1 MVVAGPVALHVHA
14 GSACNAPHRK
24 IRAAAGRRGAT
35 MDDFKESQGETVHD
49 GFIFRNKLIFVMGM
63 QRSGTT
69 ALLYALGQDPSL
81 QVENEQ
87 PDGPIWE
94 RYLLRP
100 EPEIR
105 DLLWSFKRRL
115 ILKPVLEIER
125 RSIDALL
132 EEFREYDPLVVW
144 IYRDPVNVWSSAK
157 AEFDLRQEERKQW
170 IAKWVEGNESALRSL
185 AGPHGGRIAAVR
197 YEDLIERRDVFDELC
212 RFLAIEPR
220 NNLFW
225 REDLKKGRRSLPS
238 DVQRWIEE
246 QTAATLDRMNSRRLT
261 AEPRRGPLA
270 ALGPGGAAEGGW
282 SLLLNENC
290 RARMAQPRP
299 PAVARVEIDQSDGRF
314 PHGVQLAWAP
324 LDLRRG
330 RKYDCCVWARAERRR
345 KVTVQIT
352 QNYDPWELVG
362 PCHELELDERWRPIA
377 GSFVADRDEAN
388 ARLLF
393 DLGQDSAA
401 VETTGLIFGA
411 PLFCLNRLDV
421 HDASSASVLPLPGG
435 RNGARIEIESLAERK
450 PESVQFVAGS
460 FDIDE
465 SASYSVAFRARADR
479 PRSVAVVVGE
489 DRAPWETAGLYQK
502 ASLGPDWQTCFYTF
516 QSTKAGP
523 ARVYFDL
530 GEEEGPVEI
539 SDVAVA
545 AAESHLNDL
554 FERNG
559 ARCSVEFPPN
569 APGVIRLAVEP
580 GERAAPDD
588 VQMFVAHRS
597 IEGGKRY
604 FASFQGRADAPRN
617 VGFGVVRG
625 RTAWKG
631 VGLYYT
637 VGVGMQWKPYYY
649 EFVAESDAADV
660 RVLFDLGD
668 SAAPIEIKDVRF
680 EEAVQD
686 LTTDDVR
693 RLSWIVEG
701 LASSKRIRR

>member
-1 MVVAGPVALHVHA
+1 M
-14 GSACNAPHRK
+14 
-24 IRAAAGRRGAT
+24 
-35 MDDFKESQGETVHD
+35 HD
-49 GFIFRNKLIFVMGM
+49 GVIFRNKLILVMGM

-87 PDGPIWE
+87 PGGPIWE
-94 RYLLRP
+94 NYLLRP

-105 DLLWSFKRRL
+105 DVLWSFKRRL

-125 RSIDALL
+125 RSIDAVL

-157 AEFDLRQEERKQW
+157 VEFALRPEEQKKW

-185 AGPHGGRIAAVR
+185 AGPNSGRICAVR
-197 YEDLIERRDVFDELC
+197 YEDLIEHRDVFDELC
-212 RFLAIEPR
+212 RFLRIEPR

-238 DVQRWIEE
+238 DAQRWIEK
-246 QTAATLDRMNSRRLT
+246 QTAATLDRLNGRRVT
-261 AEPRRGPLA
+261 AKPAGGPA
-270 ALGPGGAAEGGW
+270 AATASVGVAEGGW

-290 RARMAQPRP
+290 RARMASPPP
-299 PAVARVEIDQSDGRF
+299 PAAARVEIDQTDGRHS
-314 PHGVQLAWAP
+314 HGVQLAWTP

-330 RKYDCCVWARAERRR
+330 RKYDCCVWARADRRR
-345 KVTVQIT
+345 TIRVQIT
-352 QNYDPWELVG
+352 QNHDPWELVG
-362 PCHELELDERWRPIA
+362 ACHEVELDERWRPIA

-393 DLGQDSAA
+393 DIGQDSAA
-401 VETTGLIFGA
+401 VETTGLMFGSS
-411 PLFCLNRLDV
+411 LFCLNRLDV
-421 HDASSASVLPLPGG
+421 HGASSARVLPLPCGS
-435 RNGARIEIESLAERK
+435 NGARVEIEHLADRK
-450 PESVQFVAGS
+450 PETIQFVAGC

-465 SASYSVAFRARADR
+465 SAWYSVAFRARADR
-479 PRSVAVVVGE
+479 PRRIAVVVGE
-489 DRAPWETAGLYQK
+489 DRSPWETAGAYQRV
-502 ASLGPDWQTCFYTF
+502 SLSPEWRTFFYTF
-516 QSTKAGP
+516 RSTKEGP

-530 GEEEGPVEI
+530 GEDDGPVEI

-559 ARCSVEFPPN
+559 ARCSVNFPTSE
-569 APGVIRLAVEP
+569 PGVIRLAVAP

-588 VQMFVAHRS
+588 VQMFIANRS
-597 IEGGKRY
+597 IEAGKRY

-625 RTAWKG
+625 RTAWEG

-637 VGVGMQWKPYYY
+637 VGVGTQWKPYYY
-649 EFVAESDAADV
+649 EFVAESDAHDV

-668 SAAPIEIKDVRF
+668 SAAPVEIKEVRF

-686 LTTDDVR
+686 LTADDVR
-693 RLSWIVEG
+693 RLSWVVEG
-701 LASSKRIRR
+701 LANSARIRR